1 MGNRGR
7 DSLFDDV
14 LGAYVAWRQQCAE
27 VESAYRR
34 WSIARSTETAPAF
47 AAYAAALDREEL
59 ASISYA
65 QAIQRTTVP
74 DRGARRRG
82 RQLRDAA

>member
-1 MGNRGR
+1 MAAVCR
-7 DSLFDDV
+7 
-14 LGAYVAWRQQCAE
+14 E
-27 VESAYRR
+27 RR
-34 WSIARSTETAPAF
+34 SEPAF

-74 DRGARRRG
+74 DHGARRRG